1 MDSSGAVGL
10 DESPHDP
17 TPSPL
22 PQPRSRSL
30 FFRSSEED
38 SLPLGESLSTAATEG
53 APAADGDGSAS
64 GPGWTSEQ
72 SDQWSDDDP
81 DSSTA
86 SPAGDK
92 PLQLLSKRQM
102 KDTAEAAVKISTGMV
117 HTVAAKTEAQQA
129 VGLYLADDEDAKAI
143 GHPLAEIAYRR
154 GDVVGGKLSPDANNL
169 LQSVFGIV
177 GYFTKQVQKVGVI
190 RQIEGAQPGG
200 DVQTFPTEAAS

>member
-1 MDSSGAVGL
+1 MDLSGAVGL
-10 DESPHDP
+10 DESPDESPVPPQRSPRGLFYRSP
-17 TPSPL
+17 TPEEVEANPGTL
-22 PQPRSRSL
+22 
-30 FFRSSEED
+30 SEGIPEV
-38 SLPLGESLSTAATEG
+38 L
-53 APAADGDGSAS
+53 DGDGSAS
-64 GPGWTSEQ
+64 GPGWTSDE